1 MHTLRHTAATLT
13 LTNGVPVHIVAAPL
27 GDRPVAA
34 AFGDINMTHQRCLM
48 PPLAPYG
55 FAAS

>member
-34 AFGDINMTHQRCLM
+34 AFGDINMTHQQC
-48 PPLAPYG
+48 
-55 FAAS
+55 